1 MEIGHRLWI
10 AAILAG
16 RVAFA
21 LRPSVGCRAGVA
33 LPALDASK
41 RIFTPQ
47 DSFNPP
53 DRYFL
58 LSAPT
63 WPPTTAEGP
72 PLPPPP
78 PPPLLLALHG
88 QNGDAEGYAMV
99 HAYANYSVFDGI
111 DGEAPSMV
119 VGWLNAVHSDGIAG
133 TSGWNAGGNAN
144 DDSTCVVGTTNS
156 VCHQS
161 CRELSSARPSC
172 GRCNWAPCFD
182 DVAYVRDVI
191 ERIAQERCIDVDRI
205 YAIGESNGAMMVH
218 QALPQL
224 PDTFAA
230 FVPVFGTPLL
240 GYLAGP
246 HYELITKRAA
256 LADVAVFALHDRTDT
271 IIPWQ
276 GGEDNDGW
284 LYESLNRTIAIWAA
298 VKGCNETAVET
309 LRPPTFSPWN
319 RPSDAAASSNMRY
332 FVHDCS
338 SNGRGIAGDAV
349 DLGFAMYDGIHGTW
363 PLDALGADK
372 LIMRF
377 LAMHSRNA
385 SY

>member
-1 MEIGHRLWI
+1 MLL
-10 AAILAG
+10 AALFAG
-16 RVAFA
+16 QATFA
-21 LRPSVGCRAGVA
+21 LRPSPGCRAGVA
-33 LPALDASK
+33 LPALDARK
-41 RIFTPQ
+41 RIVTPQ

-63 WPPTTAEGP
+63 WPPRRTGNTTAEG
-72 PLPPPP
+72 PP

-88 QNGDAEGYAMV
+88 QNGDAEGYAAG
-99 HAYANYSVFDGI
+99 HAFANYRVFDGLN
-111 DGEAPSMV
+111 GEAPSMV
-119 VGWLNAVHSDGIAG
+119 VGWLNGVHDDGVAG

-156 VCHQS
+156 VCHES
-161 CRELSSARPSC
+161 CRELNAATPSC
-172 GRCNWAPCFD
+172 GRCNWAPCYD

-205 YAIGESNGAMMVH
+205 YAMGESNGAMMVH
-218 QALPQL
+218 HAVPQL
-224 PDTFAA
+224 PYTFAA

-246 HYELITKRAA
+246 DYELLTKRAA
-256 LADVAVFALHDRTDT
+256 LAEVAVFALHDRSDT

-276 GGEDNDGW
+276 GGEDTDGW

-298 VKGCNETAVET
+298 VKDCSNGTAVET
-309 LRPPTFSPWN
+309 LQPPTFSPWD
-319 RPSDAAASSNMRY
+319 RPGDAAASSNMRY
-332 FVHDCS
+332 FVHNCS
-338 SNGRGIAGDAV
+338 SRSGRGSASDV
-349 DLGFAMYDGIHGTW
+349 VELGFAMYDGEHGTW
-363 PLDALGADK
+363 PQDALGADK

-377 LAMHSRNA
+377 LAAHSRNA
-385 SY
+385 SSR